1 MTGLVS
7 VDGVIQNI
15 IIHLKIIRS
24 SCSSLLLEALSYNNI
39 LIFLNN
45 HFVVTLLSVSSI
57 YII

>member
-15 IIHLKIIRS
+15 IMHLKIIQS
-24 SCSSLLLEALSYNNI
+24 SCSLLPLKAIRYDNI

-45 HFVVTLLSVSSI
+45 HFVVTLLSVCTL

>member
-15 IIHLKIIRS
+15 FIHLKIIRS
-24 SCSSLLLEALSYNNI
+24 SCNSLRLKALRYNNI

-45 HFVVTLLSVSSI
+45 HFVVTLLSVCSI